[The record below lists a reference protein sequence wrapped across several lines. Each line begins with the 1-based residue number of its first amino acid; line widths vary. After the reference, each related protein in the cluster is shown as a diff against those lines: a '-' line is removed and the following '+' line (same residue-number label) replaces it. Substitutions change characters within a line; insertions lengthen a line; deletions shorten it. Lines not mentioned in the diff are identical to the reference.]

1 MKPQLLTTTIPAD
14 VRGWWASEKYDGV
27 RAIWNGRLLHYRSGR
42 AINAPEW
49 FTRGLPAGI
58 RLDGELWMGRGKF
71 DDLVSAIQ
79 KKGSDWN
86 GIRFMIFDLADV
98 GGFEER
104 LIRLN
109 ETAPRL
115 PDWAWMATHRLIRS
129 HAHLD
134 RLEREIVD
142 AGGEGL
148 VIRRPRSEYR
158 PGRSEDTIKVKRLT
172 PDIERWQG

>member
-14 VRGWWASEKYDGV
+14 VRGWWASEKFDGV
-27 RAIWNGRLLHYRSGR
+27 RAIWNGRSLHYRSGR

-86 GIRFMIFDLADV
+86 GIRFMIFDLAAP

-104 LIRLN
+104 LDRASTRLAPTPARLGADRN
-109 ETAPRL
+109 PPIPLSEPRRTSLSARARNRGTPAAKDSSSAGHAPNTAPG
-115 PDWAWMATHRLIRS
+115 D
-129 HAHLD
+129 
-134 RLEREIVD
+134 
-142 AGGEGL
+142 
-148 VIRRPRSEYR
+148 PRTR
-158 PGRSEDTIKVKRLT
+158 
-172 PDIERWQG
+172 